1 MDFRYLKYIG
11 NKSYYYTYPKEKNQ
25 ESLLRIENIP
35 DKYIV
40 IDGTHWINILY
51 KKQDLPKQGWKIH
64 ISSALASAQETL
76 DIVSSLMIDR
86 NISFKY
92 VRSLYELGL
101 KDSKYGDRGSSGKFI
116 TIYPSNIPQFIEIL
130 KLLEESLSAL
140 PKGPYI
146 LNDKR
151 WFNSN
156 VYFRYGSFMER
167 YYYKGGQKIYAI
179 ENLDGEL
186 VEDLR
191 TPYYSLPD
199 FVDEPTEIKEMDM
212 LMDSEISPSP
222 SLLDTL
228 EIKDALHFSNGGGV
242 YLAVDKENNEVV
254 LKEGRPN
261 TGLDAQN
268 KDAFSRVI
276 NEGNALDKLS
286 EAKYPVKKIDAFK
299 VWEHSFILEEYIEG
313 EDLSAWMVHNYPF
326 TSSKN
331 NESYTKSCV
340 NILTQLIE
348 AVEEIHS
355 FNVGMGDL
363 SPSNIVVNEKEEVR
377 LIDFETASTID
388 DVHPGLMT
396 PGYVGDLSMNREQS
410 DWFALLRIARQLFVP
425 IGTVQD
431 ISWNIDNIH
440 NCWIEETFGTEA
452 IDIVQKIQSISD
464 QHDARPMEELISTNG
479 QYYEE
484 FDLKT
489 MINKL
494 RNGIF
499 KDLSSNEILLP
510 GDIRQFEME
519 NGNLNVLTGG
529 FGVAM
534 ALHKTGGINDTVVKW
549 IENQKISD
557 LIGLENGLYTGKA
570 GIATVLWQ
578 LGYKQESMELFD
590 SITEFEDLKDVSL
603 ATGLSG
609 IGLAFLGLDYELESE
624 RYLNNC
630 LKIADILERRL
641 YEDAPIIP
649 FDEGIVDKGIFTS
662 WSGVSL
668 FFSALYKKTKNTK
681 WLSLAQKTLEKDLSL
696 GLFDEDGVYHVD
708 DDFRILPYLA
718 GGSAGLAI
726 AIIELQINSRTNT
739 WTKEIEGISKIAKS
753 KTFYNCG
760 LFHGTAGIVASSN
773 LIDLYKDSNDLT
785 KSALKTLNLYLLEKD
800 NYLYVPGD
808 SCFRV
813 SGDLL
818 SGSSGLLLVLQ
829 DILDSKNY
837 SWLPILN
844 LEKVLESTKALEAL
858 NI

>member
-1 MDFRYLKYIG
+1 MDFRYMKYIG
-11 NKSYYYTYPKEKNQ
+11 NRNYYYTYPKEKNQ
-25 ESLLRIENIP
+25 GSLLRVKNIP
-35 DKYIV
+35 DEYIV
-40 IDGTHWINILY
+40 IDGEHWINVLY

-64 ISSALASAQETL
+64 ISSTSENAQETL
-76 DIVSSLMIDR
+76 DIVSSLMIER

-92 VRSLYELGL
+92 VRSLFELDL
-101 KDSKYGDRGSSGKFI
+101 KNAKYGDRGSSGKFI
-116 TIYPSNIPQFIEIL
+116 TIYPSDIPQFLE
-130 KLLEESLSAL
+130 LLRVLEKNLSTL

-167 YYYKGGQKIYAI
+167 YYYKDGQKVYAI

-191 TPYYSLPD
+191 TPYYALPD
-199 FVDEPTEIKEMDM
+199 FVDEPIEIKEMEE
-212 LMDSEISPSP
+212 LSESEISP

-228 EIKDALHFSNGGGV
+228 KIKEALHFSNGGGV
-242 YLAVDKENNEVV
+242 YLALDKENNEVV

-261 TGLDAQN
+261 TGIDAQY

-276 NEGNALDKLS
+276 NEGNILDKLNK
-286 EAKYPVKKIDAFK
+286 AKYPVKKIEAFK
-299 VWEHSFILEEYIEG
+299 AWEHSFLLEEYIEG
-313 EDLSAWMVHNYPF
+313 KALSSWMVQNYPF
-326 TSSKN
+326 NSSKH

-348 AVEEIHS
+348 AIEEIHS

-363 SPSNIVVNEKEEVR
+363 QPANVVVNEKEEVR

-396 PGYVGDLSMNREQS
+396 PGFVGDLSMNREQS

-425 IGTVQD
+425 VGTVQD
-431 ISWNIDNIH
+431 ISSNMDNIH
-440 NCWIEETFGTEA
+440 NYWIEKTFGKEA
-452 IDIVQKIQSISD
+452 INIIQKIQSIAD
-464 QHDARPMEELISTNG
+464 RCGARPMEELMSTSG
-479 QYYEE
+479 QFHEE

-489 MINKL
+489 MIKKL
-494 RNGIF
+494 RKGIF
-499 KDLSSNEILLP
+499 KDLSSKDILLP
-510 GDIRQFEME
+510 GDIRQFEM
-519 NGNLNVLTGG
+519 GTGKLNVLTGG

-534 ALHKTGGINDTVVKW
+534 ALHKTGGVNKTVVEW
-549 IENQKISD
+549 IENQKISE
-557 LIGLENGLYTGKA
+557 LIDIENGLYTGKA
-570 GIATVLWQ
+570 GIAAVLWE
-578 LGYKQESMELFD
+578 LGYKQESMELFN
-590 SITEFEDLKDVSL
+590 SITDFEDFKDVSL

-609 IGLAFLGLDYELESE
+609 IGLAFLGLDYELESDCYFE
-624 RYLNNC
+624 KS
-630 LKIADILERRL
+630 LKIANILERRF
-641 YEDAPIIP
+641 YENVPIIP

-668 FFSALYKKTKNTK
+668 FFSALYKKTKNNK
-681 WLSLAQKTLEKDLSL
+681 WLLLAQKTLEKDLSL
-696 GLFDEDGVYHVD
+696 GLFDENGVYHVD
-708 DDFRILPYLA
+708 DDYRVLPYLA
-718 GGSAGLAI
+718 GGSCGLAI
-726 AIIELQINSRTNT
+726 AIIELETNSRTNT
-739 WTKEIEGISKIAKS
+739 WAKEIEGISKIARS

-773 LIDLYKDSNDLT
+773 LIALYKGSDDLT
-785 KSALKTLNLYLLEKD
+785 RSSLQTLNLHLLEKD
-800 NYLYVPGD
+800 NYLYTPGD

-829 DILDSKNY
+829 DIVDSKNY
-837 SWLPILN
+837 SWIPILN
-844 LEKVLESTKALEAL
+844 LEKVLESTKALEAV
-858 NI
+858 NF

>member
-1 MDFRYLKYIG
+1 MDFRYMKYIG
-11 NKSYYYTYPKEKNQ
+11 NRSYYYTYPKEKNQ
-25 ESLLRIENIP
+25 ESLLKVENIP

-40 IDGTHWINILY
+40 IDGEHWINILY
-51 KKQDLPKQGWKIH
+51 KKQNLPKQGWKIH
-64 ISSALASAQETL
+64 ISSALENAQETL
-76 DIVSSLMIDR
+76 DIVSPLMIER

-92 VRSLYELGL
+92 VKSLYELSL

-116 TIYPSNIPQFIEIL
+116 TIYPSNIPQFIEL
-130 KLLEESLSAL
+130 LRLLEKSLSAL

-156 VYFRYGSFMER
+156 VYFRYGSFAER
-167 YYYKGGQKIYAI
+167 YFYKDGQKIYAI

-199 FVDEPTEIKEMDM
+199 FVDEPTEIKEMEK
-212 LMDSEISPSP
+212 LLDSEISP

-228 EIKDALHFSNGGGV
+228 EIKKAIHFSNGGGV

-268 KDAFSRVI
+268 RDAFSRVI
-276 NEGNALDKLS
+276 NEGNILDKLS
-286 EAKYPVKKIDAFK
+286 KAKYPVKKIDTFEA
-299 VWEHSFILEEYIEG
+299 WEHSFLLEEYIEG
-313 EDLSAWMVHNYPF
+313 DDLSSWMVHSYPF
-326 TSSKN
+326 SSSKN

-363 SPSNIVVNEKEEVR
+363 SPSNVIVNEKEEVR
-377 LIDFETASTID
+377 LIDFETASTND
-388 DVHPGLMT
+388 DVNPGLMT
-396 PGYVGDLSMNREQS
+396 PGYVGDLSMNREQC
-410 DWFALLRIARQLFVP
+410 DWFALLRIARQLFIP
-425 IGTVQD
+425 IGTVPD
-431 ISWNIDNIH
+431 ISSNMDNIH
-440 NCWIEETFGTEA
+440 NSWIEKTFGKEA
-452 IDIVQKIQSISD
+452 LNIVQKIQSISD
-464 QHDARPMEELISTNG
+464 RYGARPMEELMSTNG
-479 QYYEE
+479 QFYEE

-489 MINKL
+489 MIKKL
-494 RNGIF
+494 RHGIF

-510 GDIRQFEME
+510 GDIRQFEMAT
-519 NGNLNVLTGG
+519 GKLNVLTGG

-557 LIGLENGLYTGKA
+557 LINLENGLYTGKA

-590 SITEFEDLKDVSL
+590 SIIELEDLKDVSL

-609 IGLAFLGLDYELESE
+609 IGLAFLGLDYELESDCYFE
-624 RYLNNC
+624 KC
-630 LKIADILERRL
+630 LKIADILEQRL
-641 YEDAPIIP
+641 YENVPIIP

-696 GLFDEDGVYHVD
+696 GVFDEDGVYHID
-708 DDFRILPYLA
+708 DDFRVLPYLA
-718 GGSAGLAI
+718 GGSCGLAI
-726 AIIELQINSRTNT
+726 AIIELEIHSRTNP
-739 WTKEIEGISKIAKS
+739 WTKEIEGISKIAGD

-760 LFHGTAGIVASSN
+760 LFHGTAGIVATSN
-773 LIDLYKDSNDLT
+773 LIDLYKGSNDLT
-785 KSALKTLNLYLLEKD
+785 KSALQILNLHLLEKD
-800 NYLYVPGD
+800 NYLYTPGD

-829 DILDSKNY
+829 DILDSQNY

-844 LEKVLESTKALEAL
+844 LAKVLESAKVLETV